1 MVRPLGGVMVIGL
14 PAISRFA
21 TGAPCTKKC
30 PVAPESDIAYSTAC
44 FGLVVLKIVPAFG
57 SSWSSCCVTMDCHAF
72 FAHRLFGRKTG
83 VTILLVCSGFSQFGS
98 HLGMVVWS
106 MWASVSLHCKRKTPT
121 YCWYIRRHANIS
133 ANMPAICH
141 Y

>member
-1 MVRPLGGVMVIGL
+1 MRLLDSVMVIGFS
-14 PAISRFA
+14 AICRFA

-30 PVAPESDIAYSTAC
+30 HVAPESDIAYSTAC

-57 SSWSSCCVTMDCHAF
+57 SSWSSCCVTMEFQAH

-83 VTILLVCSGFSQFGS
+83 VTILFTCSGFSQIGS
-98 HLGMVVWS
+98 QLGMVVWS

-121 YCWYIRRHANIS
+121 YCWYIRHHANIS